1 MIDIVALIVAGLV
14 LVIFSGTIRRR
25 CYVFKTSSPASH
37 SVKSSK
43 VSLEEELPVDEL
55 PSGLIRERIPKHVA
69 VIMDGN
75 RRWAKQKGL
84 TTRDGHDA
92 GLGRVIELVP
102 LCCKYGVK
110 VLTVFAFSTENWNR
124 SQEEVAIIMV
134 LFTKLFTENLETFMR
149 EGVRVSVIG
158 DWAKLPRSLQI
169 CITKVT
175 TNTENNSRFHLI
187 MAINYGGRHD
197 IIQACQKIS
206 HKVKDGVIKPKDID
220 ESLLNKELRT
230 NCTEFPY
237 PDLLIRT
244 SGEQRISNFLMWQL
258 AYTELHF
265 ELSYW
270 PDFGEK
276 EFVKALLSFQGRNR
290 RFGGETAP

>member
-1 MIDIVALIVAGLV
+1 MINIIYLIVVGLV
-14 LVIFSGTIRRR
+14 LVILSETIRRR
-25 CYVFKTSSPASH
+25 WYVFKTSSSH
-37 SVKSSK
+37 SAENSK
-43 VSLEEELPVDEL
+43 VTSEEELLVYEL
-55 PSGLIRERIPKHVA
+55 PAGLIRERIPEHVA

-75 RRWAKQKGL
+75 RRWAKQKGV
-84 TTRDGHDA
+84 TTMQGHSA
-92 GLGRVIELVP
+92 GLVRVLELLP
-102 LCCKYGVK
+102 LCYKYGIK

-124 SQEEVAIIMV
+124 SKVEVAILML
-134 LFTKLFTENLETFMR
+134 LFENMLNKNLEKFMR
-149 EGVRVSVIG
+149 EGVRLSVIG
-158 DWAKLPRSLQI
+158 DSTKLPRSLQRW
-169 CITKVT
+169 ITKA
-175 TNTENNSRFHLI
+175 TNTTKNNSRFHLI

-206 HKVKDGVIKPKDID
+206 HKVKDGVIKPEDID
-220 ESLLNKELRT
+220 ETLLSQELRT

-265 ELSYW
+265 ELSFW

-290 RFGGETAP
+290 RFGGETSS